1 MKTKRI
7 NSNYPVR
14 LAESCD
20 CKDCRSESQ
29 VANLVIFFLTI
40 AVVGLWFLFA
50 K

>member
-20 CKDCRSESQ
+20 CKECQPESQ
-29 VANLVIFFLTI
+29 SLNLAILFLTI
-40 AVVGLWFLFA
+40 AAVGLWILFA
-50 K
+50 R